1 MALLAKTKGT
11 YEGLRLL
18 LLTLGIP
25 DTIVAPLEHGRSYR
39 DENDMY
45 TYKANTF
52 NYRTNMTGSSYFQYD
67 WYSTTKPNRAVEFRF
82 MLSDRIETAVTKSLF
97 AIQSQIY
104 YTYPVE
110 VLIHAINPTSSYANI
125 IMKLSGSNG
134 IVSASIGNLPAFAF
148 TGSWWSLMMQQ
159 SQSANIDTYKL
170 IVKNQINGQLAFSG
184 SASYVIDNSTSASY
198 RANFTDIYTI
208 TKYGQNLNGSIS
220 DIRIWNYAKKESDF
234 NAFVLNPRSIQESV
248 FGPTAS
254 LNVRFPIG
262 TDLNIGTSSFTDTF
276 YRTSNASGSIY
287 GYIKYKNYTD
297 NQVNPIFSSSVETFY
312 YSAPYTGI
320 GTTVSNKIY
329 INSNTISDKVL
340 VYSNKLAKNLVL
352 EPSLAS
358 LTIANST
365 AKAINRDIAATY
377 GNFDIS
383 KYLGD
388 PNTSG
393 SYSGLDQLKIEY
405 FSKYTK

>member
-1 MALLAKTKGT
+1 
-11 YEGLRLL
+11 
-18 LLTLGIP
+18 
-25 DTIVAPLEHGRSYR
+25 
-39 DENDMY
+39 
-45 TYKANTF
+45 
-52 NYRTNMTGSSYFQYD
+52 MTGSSYFQYD
-67 WYSTTKPNRAVEFRF
+67 WRNSGKPSSTAEFRF
-82 MLSDRIETAVTKSLF
+82 MLSGSIETAVTKSLF
-97 AIQSQIY
+97 AVQSQIY

-110 VLIHAINPTSSYANI
+110 VLIHAIDPTSSYANI
-125 IMKLSGSNG
+125 VMKLSGSNG
-134 IVSASIGNLPAFAF
+134 IVSASMGNLPVFAY

-184 SASYVIDNSTSASY
+184 SASYVIDNSISASY
-198 RANFTDIYTI
+198 RAIFTDQYTI
-208 TKYGQNLNGSIS
+208 TKYGERLKGSIS
-220 DIRIWNYAKKESDF
+220 DVRIWNYPILESDF

-248 FGPTAS
+248 YGPTAS

-262 TDLNIGTSSFTDTF
+262 TDLNTGTSSFTDTF
-276 YRTSNASGSIY
+276 YRTSNAPNGTY
-287 GYIKYKNYTD
+287 GYITYKDITGP
-297 NQVNPIFSSSVETFY
+297 QVSPQLSGSVETFY

-329 INSNTISDKVL
+329 INKSTITDPTL
-340 VYSNKLAKNLVL
+340 VYSNKLGKNLVL

-358 LTIANST
+358 LSIANST
-365 AKAINRDIAATY
+365 AKAINRDIASTY